1 MRKIISV
8 FLAIVSMIKLLSVV
22 SLADSDIWKTY
33 VYDKFTV
40 DYVITN
46 SWENYHNISVTITN
60 TDAEAIENWMLA
72 YDFCGEINGIWNA
85 FVETDDYGNE
95 YIKNAGYNNVIEA
108 DETVN
113 FGYTLN
119 NSMYKPKIVHMG

>member
-1 MRKIISV
+1 MNR
-8 FLAIVSMIKLLSVV
+8 LLCFILTLTMFV
-22 SLADSDIWKTY
+22 SLMPTNVIAVDNFKTY
-33 VYDKFTV
+33 TYS
-40 DYVITN
+40 DYVIEYNITN
-46 SWENYHNISVTITN
+46 EWENNQNVSITVKNIG
-60 TDAEAIENWMLA
+60 AEPIENWMLA

-119 NSMYKPKIVHMG
+119 NSMYKPKIVHAG